1 MNNIKFSIK
10 LMVASI
16 ALFSVNISI
25 FAVADRRDPRNRQC
39 FGKPFAP
46 YKKPLAKN
54 LIQAIQNIEVATVE
68 KICKESP
75 NQVNAPNKLGH
86 YPIHEAV
93 LSITKSPVDNAFD
106 ILISLLDAK
115 VDINTQTLGDLYTP
129 LHLLYLHSKK
139 EVNKELL
146 DLLLAYGA
154 DPSLE
159 DKNRHTPIDLKGH
172 PDIDTDEVDYDEEQ
186 LPYEFKKIVIIIISS
201 VIFIYPSADPEDK
214 ANETFYSS
222 FDKFLRAIHDRKLML
237 TNKMCQ
243 EKIEMVNK
251 RDRHGDHTVH
261 HAIMAIVDYPKDMAA
276 KNILSV
282 LLEAGIDV
290 NAQSGLK
297 QRAPLHIAYLYDLDE
312 CIIFL
317 LIAFGADQDIEDADG
332 YKPIELKDAEN
343 ESEQSFWGK
352 IMYTLIGT

>member
-1 MNNIKFSIK
+1 MNNIKFPTR

-39 FGKPFAP
+39 FAKPFAP
-46 YKKPLAKN
+46 YKKPLDKN
-54 LIQAIQNIEVATVE
+54 LIQAIQKIEVATVE
-68 KICKESP
+68 KICKEYP

-93 LSITKSPVDNAFD
+93 LSIIKSPVDNAFD

-172 PDIDTDEVDYDEEQ
+172 PDIDTDEVDYDEE
-186 LPYEFKKIVIIIISS
+186 
-201 VIFIYPSADPEDK
+201 
-214 ANETFYSS
+214 
-222 FDKFLRAIHDRKLML
+222 
-237 TNKMCQ
+237 
-243 EKIEMVNK
+243 
-251 RDRHGDHTVH
+251 
-261 HAIMAIVDYPKDMAA
+261 
-276 KNILSV
+276 
-282 LLEAGIDV
+282 
-290 NAQSGLK
+290 
-297 QRAPLHIAYLYDLDE
+297 
-312 CIIFL
+312 
-317 LIAFGADQDIEDADG
+317 
-332 YKPIELKDAEN
+332 
-343 ESEQSFWGK
+343 
-352 IMYTLIGT
+352 